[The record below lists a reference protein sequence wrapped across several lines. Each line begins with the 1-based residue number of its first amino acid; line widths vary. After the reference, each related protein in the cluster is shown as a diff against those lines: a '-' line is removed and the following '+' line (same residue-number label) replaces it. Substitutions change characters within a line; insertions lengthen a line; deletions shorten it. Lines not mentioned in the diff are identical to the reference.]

1 MQLFLTLE
9 KQEDFMKLPTKRK
22 VKSFFRR
29 LWNAK
34 EIYLIIIIVVGGAWM
49 MARMAD
55 GIEKNSA
62 NKGGY
67 FPQSELKLVYKVE

>member
-1 MQLFLTLE
+1 
-9 KQEDFMKLPTKRK
+9 MKLTKRK

-34 EIYLIIIIVVGGAWM
+34 EIYLIIIIVVGGTWM

-55 GIEKNSA
+55 GIEKNATS
-62 NKGGY
+62 Y
-67 FPQSELKLVYKVE
+67 FPQSELKLVYNGE